1 MRHHHAAV
9 VKLSAVASHVLLP
22 IFRLFPFS
30 QRAVGYAEVVH
41 SHHEAR
47 TTTEASSLS
56 ARRLALR
63 PINSL
68 LDTTIYSPSRLG
80 DFHCRQPCLGFNGA
94 WVKHSPPKR
103 LRNASAVAGSGKQN
117 RIWNCSTS
125 CRLRPRRTGMRR
137 SRWNASIS
145 RKTLRKP
152 PGGNV
157 SSTRCGKSR
166 SFVSPM
172 LSRLRRVILPN
183 PPPLRASPPH
193 KPGFTLGPL
202 ARNEPPALMAA
213 YSSSCRKAR
222 RDKPGR

>member
-1 MRHHHAAV
+1 MR
-9 VKLSAVASHVLLP
+9 
-22 IFRLFPFS
+22 
-30 QRAVGYAEVVH
+30 
-41 SHHEAR
+41 R

-125 CRLRPRRTGMRR
+125 CRLRRGGLGCVVHGGTHQSLGKHCESLPAETSARPDAGSPVR
-137 SRWNASIS
+137 S
-145 RKTLRKP
+145 
-152 PGGNV
+152 
-157 SSTRCGKSR
+157 
-166 SFVSPM
+166 
-172 LSRLRRVILPN
+172 
-183 PPPLRASPPH
+183 
-193 KPGFTLGPL
+193 
-202 ARNEPPALMAA
+202 
-213 YSSSCRKAR
+213 
-222 RDKPGR
+222 